1 MADDFPC
8 VGQVIDY
15 HYLWK
20 WQEWRGETEGR
31 KKRPSCVVV
40 VAIDQAGK
48 HHLFIL
54 PITSKEPA
62 ADRQAL
68 LIPET
73 EARRAKL
80 DTNMSLWVIVDE
92 VNYDILETSYTLE
105 DRAARGQFSP
115 TFAKQIVLAFRSVR
129 DAQTLRIAKRT

>member
-1 MADDFPC
+1 MADDFPR

-20 WQEWRGETEGR
+20 WQDLRGETEGR

-40 VAIDQAGK
+40 VAIDRDGK

-62 ADRQAL
+62 ADRQAV

-80 DTNMSLWVIVDE
+80 NTDMPLWVMVDE

-115 TFAKQIVLAFRSVR
+115 AFSKQIVLAFRSMR
-129 DAQTLRIAKRT
+129 DAQALRISKRT

>member
-20 WQEWRGETEGR
+20 WQECRGETEGR

-40 VAIDQAGK
+40 VAIDRNGQ

-54 PITSKEPA
+54 PITSKEPV

-80 DTNMSLWVIVDE
+80 DTHIPLWVIVDE

-105 DRAARGQFSP
+105 DRTARGQFSP
-115 TFAKQIVLAFRSVR
+115 AFSKQIVLAFRSMR
-129 DAQTLRIAKRT
+129 DTQCLRIAKRT